1 LLGGFACLALLL
13 ATIGTYGVLSYI
25 VAERRHDIGVRIA
38 LGAGRSSVFAMV
50 MKQGMQLTVAGVVV
64 GVIGALGLNQLIAS
78 MLFGVEPTDATTV
91 AAVSATITLAAA
103 IACWLPAWR
112 ASRLDP
118 MVLLKHD

>member
-1 LLGGFACLALLL
+1 
-13 ATIGTYGVLSYI
+13 
-25 VAERRHDIGVRIA
+25 
-38 LGAGRSSVFAMV
+38 MV

-103 IACWLPAWR
+103 IACWLPARR

-118 MVLLKHD
+118 MVLLKQD